1 MSRRSIVITG
11 ASDGIGK
18 ALAFEMAER
27 GYDLGLTARRLERLE
42 AIAEDIAAR
51 YPETQIAVEALDV
64 TAYETV
70 QPVFDKLAGALGK
83 IDIVLANAGIARG
96 GKVGTMPLAD
106 NLMTIDTNVNGAIAT
121 VSAALKIFR
130 QQGHG
135 HLVATSSLAAYR
147 GMPRNAA
154 YCASKAAL
162 STFMEA
168 VRAETYKEKIAVT
181 VLHPGYIDTEINRH
195 LKSRPF
201 LITVE
206 KGAKI
211 FADLIEK
218 KVARATV
225 PVHLA
230 GVLRPLLKLLPTRLI
245 ARMG

>member
-1 MSRRSIVITG
+1 MSRKSIVITG

-18 ALAFEMAER
+18 ALAFEMAGR
-27 GYDLGLTARRLERLE
+27 GYDLGLTARRLERLQ
-42 AIAEDIAAR
+42 AIADDIAAR
-51 YPETQIAVEALDV
+51 YPQTQIAVEALDV

-70 QPVFDKLAGALGK
+70 QPVFDKLASALGK

-96 GKVGTMPLAD
+96 GKVGKMPLAD
-106 NLMTIDTNVNGAIAT
+106 NLLTIDTNVNGAIAT
-121 VSAALKIFR
+121 VSAALNIFR

-168 VRAETYKEKIAVT
+168 VRAETFKEKIDVT

-206 KGAKI
+206 KGAKV

-218 KVARATV
+218 KVKRATV
-225 PVHLA
+225 PVYLSSLL
-230 GVLRPLLKLLPTRLI
+230 GPLLKALPTGLL